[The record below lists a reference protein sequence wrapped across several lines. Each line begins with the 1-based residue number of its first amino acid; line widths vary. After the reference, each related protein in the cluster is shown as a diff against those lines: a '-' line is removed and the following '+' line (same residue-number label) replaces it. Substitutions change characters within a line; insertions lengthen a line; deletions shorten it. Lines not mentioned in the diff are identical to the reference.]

1 MIFKDFW
8 LLNPNEN
15 NWKEKFSELFGFSV
29 DTFYN
34 NLKDYS
40 PQIENVLPSN
50 SLKIQSIFN

>member
-29 DTFYN
+29 DTFSIQN
-34 NLKDYS
+34 ITHHRLKMFY
-40 PQIENVLPSN
+40 QAIH
-50 SLKIQSIFN
+50 